1 MLIKFMIQT
10 KTRSIERRW
19 VELPELVQ
27 ATVPVVKDLVE
38 VDEVHSDLLDE
49 VLTELILIYIY
60 VHICYFWVLWLESIE
75 ESWLLVELFL
85 VNFEY
90 YLADFSAKTCC
101 FFAVILL
108 GMLEEGCASVESCQ
122 YKHWRGVGTE
132 VDALDGHLGQQYSHF
147 T

>member
-1 MLIKFMIQT
+1 MIQT

-60 VHICYFWVLWLESIE
+60 VHICYFWVL
-75 ESWLLVELFL
+75 
-85 VNFEY
+85 
-90 YLADFSAKTCC
+90 
-101 FFAVILL
+101 
-108 GMLEEGCASVESCQ
+108 
-122 YKHWRGVGTE
+122 
-132 VDALDGHLGQQYSHF
+132 
-147 T
+147 

>member
-19 VELPELVQ
+19 VELPEQVQ

-60 VHICYFWVLWLESIE
+60 VHICYFWVL
-75 ESWLLVELFL
+75 
-85 VNFEY
+85 
-90 YLADFSAKTCC
+90 
-101 FFAVILL
+101 
-108 GMLEEGCASVESCQ
+108 
-122 YKHWRGVGTE
+122 
-132 VDALDGHLGQQYSHF
+132 
-147 T
+147 

>member
-60 VHICYFWVLWLESIE
+60 VHICYFWVL
-75 ESWLLVELFL
+75 
-85 VNFEY
+85 
-90 YLADFSAKTCC
+90 
-101 FFAVILL
+101 
-108 GMLEEGCASVESCQ
+108 
-122 YKHWRGVGTE
+122 
-132 VDALDGHLGQQYSHF
+132 
-147 T
+147 